1 MELTAK
7 ADSADTVKNSISNH
21 EAKIKELELQIQK
34 CVAEKND
41 LEIKFEEAQQDLGI
55 IRLIITLLYLLFEMA
70 LKIRFCSREKRY

>member
-21 EAKIKELELQIQK
+21 EAKINELELQIQK